1 MGKKMAKKKNEV
13 RINTDEMLDRLKA
26 LRKDRELK
34 EEHLAH
40 ELGIDTDTYIG
51 KETGSV
57 PFTLKEWLR
66 VSIVMNV
73 RLSYFIT
80 G

>member
-1 MGKKMAKKKNEV
+1 MAKKKNIV
-13 RINTDEMLDRLKA
+13 RVDPDEMLARLKA
-26 LRKDRELK
+26 LRKDRNLK

-51 KETGSV
+51 KEKGAV
-57 PFTLKEWLR
+57 PFTVKEWLR

-73 RLSYFIT
+73 KLSYFIT

>member
-1 MGKKMAKKKNEV
+1 MGKKMAKKANEI
-13 RINTDEMLDRLKA
+13 RINPDEMLQRLKA
-26 LRKDRELK
+26 LRKDRNIK
-34 EEHLAH
+34 EEDLAH
-40 ELGIDTDTYIG
+40 ELGIDMDTYIG
-51 KETGSV
+51 KEKGSV

-66 VSIVMNV
+66 VSIAMNV

>member
-1 MGKKMAKKKNEV
+1 MAKKKNEV
-13 RINTDEMLDRLKA
+13 IINSDEMRHRLKA
-26 LRKDRELK
+26 LREDRNLK

-40 ELGIDTDTYIG
+40 ELGIDTDTYIC
-51 KETGSV
+51 KEKGSI
-57 PFTLKEWLR
+57 PFSVKEWLR

-73 RLSYFIT
+73 RLSYFIA